1 MKNIFLFF
9 AVLILSTSMF
19 AQISYIDTLRN
30 GQTPTPKDTVFI
42 QDLGKQ
48 SPMVN
53 VTLENLGAAACTLQ
67 VRGGS
72 FTKDANFYV
81 KDTTWYYVPLRD
93 SSWAIVTS
101 IILPVNSSRTY
112 WVQKP
117 YLEAIKTWTTN
128 TTGGNVKVFYEG
140 TKPSE

>member
-1 MKNIFLFF
+1 MKNIFFIF
-9 AVLILSTSMF
+9 AILILSTSMF
-19 AQISYIDTLRN
+19 AQISYVDTLQN
-30 GQTPTPKDTVFI
+30 GQTPKDTVFI

-72 FTKDANFYV
+72 FTKDANDYV

-93 SSWAIVTS
+93 SSWTIVTS

-117 YLEAIKTWTTN
+117 DLEAIKTWVTN
-128 TTGGNVKVFYEG
+128 TTGGNVRVFYEG
-140 TKPSE
+140 TKPED